1 MRRRLKGERISQ
13 EWRGREG
20 ATAVSAV
27 RLQAAGRARAALT
40 LRNEGASCGRTA
52 HRAVARNHRGHLIV
66 GTPRRSPR
74 GHKRPAF
81 TLIEVSVGLIAS
93 SFLLLGMAGSLYV
106 ATQANRVDLGP
117 FRNSS
122 QAAYALDEV
131 TRELSYATAVRSVTA
146 GRSIEVDIPDRTGD
160 GVADVLRYEWS
171 GTASAPLQRV
181 FNGGAATSVMP
192 VLQAFNLQSTS
203 RTVTEQAIGTIT
215 TTSGEIRWYEK
226 SGGWFE
232 STASLDWGAG
242 LGTDFLPKLPQG
254 AQTWTLTKVDVRCE
268 SSGTESGV
276 VKARLWT
283 ADANRKPATLLSE
296 ATINEWNLD
305 DDMNWYTVSFSPT
318 PTFSASQ
325 RACITFQY
333 HSGSGTVMRLEY
345 DNFGFQPY
353 WMLATDN
360 GGGSWSQLTE
370 KALFLR
376 VHGTYTYPMGAVVD
390 VTKTYHATLGL
401 EAQAGS
407 DTATRMSS
415 SARYRNRLEAAP

>member
-1 MRRRLKGERISQ
+1 MRRLALQRLHCAKGLKSSLKQ
-13 EWRGREG
+13 
-20 ATAVSAV
+20 
-27 RLQAAGRARAALT
+27 
-40 LRNEGASCGRTA
+40 
-52 HRAVARNHRGHLIV
+52 
-66 GTPRRSPR
+66 RRH
-74 GHKRPAF
+74 GF

-131 TRELSYATAVRSVTA
+131 TRELSYATAVRSVMA
-146 GRSIEVDIPDRTGD
+146 ARSVEVDIPDRTGD

-171 GTASAPLQRV
+171 GTAGAPLQRV

-192 VLQAFNLQSTS
+192 ALQAFNLQPTS

-215 TTSGEIRWYEK
+215 ASSGEIRWYDK
-226 SGGWFE
+226 SSGWFE
-232 STASLDWGAG
+232 ETASLDWGAG
-242 LGTDFLPKLPQG
+242 LGTDFLPKLPEG

-276 VKARLWT
+276 AKARVWT

-305 DDMNWYTVSFSPT
+305 DNLNWYTVSFSPT
-318 PTFSASQ
+318 PAFFASQ

-353 WMLATDN
+353 WMLATDS
-360 GGGSWSQLTE
+360 GGTSWSQMAE

-376 VHGTYTYPMGAVVD
+376 VHGTCTYATGGVVD
-390 VTKTYHATLGL
+390 VTKAYHTTLGL

-407 DTATRMSS
+407 DTTTRMSS